1 MRILV
6 TGASGFIGGNIVAT
20 LAANPL
26 FHILASGR
34 TYTTAFQKYT
44 NTEYVQWDLSR
55 ETKEMDCDVCIH
67 CAGLA
72 DDHSSAQQYTLN
84 NIQATE
90 NLLKSIPNCR
100 QFIYISSSSVYNF
113 SDEKPKNEEE
123 AVLSNRLSLYG
134 NSKLQ
139 AENVI
144 RLSGIRSIYILRP
157 RAVYGKGDRV
167 LLPRILQLIRNNRL
181 IVPGSLQVYGSLTH
195 ILNLCEAVGKAV
207 LQNRPGI
214 HVYNIADKK
223 PYLMKSV
230 FGEIMLNK
238 CGSKRFIH
246 IPIPIVKL
254 LIMINFLFR
263 RKSGLS
269 IQSLK
274 YITQHQ
280 VLDITKAEKE
290 LGYEAAYEFYTSI
303 HQLDIE

>member
-6 TGASGFIGGNIVAT
+6 TGASGFIGGNIVET
-20 LAANPL
+20 FAANPL
-26 FHILASGR
+26 LHILATGR
-34 TYTTAFQKYT
+34 TYTTAFQKFR
-44 NTEYVQWDLSR
+44 NTEYVQWDLST

-72 DDHSSAQQYTLN
+72 DDHSSAQQYFLN

-100 QFIYISSSSVYNF
+100 QFIYISSSSVYDF
-113 SDEKPKNEEE
+113 SDEKPKKEEE

-134 NSKLQ
+134 HSKLQ
-139 AENVI
+139 AENII
-144 RLSGIRSIYILRP
+144 RLSGIHSVYILRP

-167 LLPRILQLIRNNRL
+167 LLPRILQLIRDNRL
-181 IVPGSLQVYGSLTH
+181 VVPGSLQVYGSLTH

-207 LQNRPGI
+207 QQNRPGI

-223 PYLMKSV
+223 PYLIKSV
-230 FGEIMLNK
+230 FGEIMLKK

-246 IPIPIVKL
+246 IPIPVVKF
-254 LIMINFLFR
+254 LIIINFITK

-269 IQSLK
+269 TQSLK
-274 YITQHQ
+274 YITQQQ
-280 VLDITKAEKE
+280 VLDIKNAESE
-290 LGYEAAYEFYTSI
+290 LHYEAAYEFYTSI